1 MLAGMMVVTVPAITI
16 ADGLEQEAKGKDGA
30 PMVLIPE
37 GSFPMGVPHGDRD
50 GGRDEYPRHD
60 VFVNNF
66 YIDKYELTNGRYREF
81 VKATDHRVPQNPK
94 NATRNLWEGD
104 TITEALIDRP
114 VINVDWSD
122 ANAYCQWAGKR
133 LPTEA
138 EWEKAAKGTA
148 DRRFPWGNV
157 EPTNKHLN
165 FNQQWIG
172 EKTLMPVDV
181 LILMTGVGT
190 TALFD
195 ILKSRHPMS
204 SIMVGVKQTAFVA
217 RGPKPV
223 AALKALG
230 VTPTLVVPEPN
241 TWVDVVST
249 LDEYRPVRGLRVAV
263 QEYGNSN
270 PEFLEALTAR
280 GADVFPV
287 PVYKWGLPED
297 LAPLRLVLADLLAGT
312 IPVMLITNAAQIDHV
327 MQVLEQEGKVP
338 LFRETCKTIVV
349 ASIGPTASER
359 LRHYDLPVDFEP
371 SHGKMG
377 VLIKELSEQ
386 VVSLLASKRR

>member
-1 MLAGMMVVTVPAITI
+1 MSEKGLSGI
-16 ADGLEQEAKGKDGA
+16 AVAAFESRMAVE
-30 PMVLIPE
+30 MTRLIE
-37 GSFPMGVPHGDRD
+37 RY
-50 GGRDEYPRHD
+50 GGRPSVAPALR
-60 VFVNNF
+60 
-66 YIDKYELTNGRYREF
+66 ELPIQ
-81 VKATDHRVPQNPK
+81 DNPT
-94 NATRNLWEGD
+94 ALRFGIRLIEG
-104 TITEALIDRP
+104 
-114 VINVDWSD
+114 
-122 ANAYCQWAGKR
+122 Q
-133 LPTEA
+133 
-138 EWEKAAKGTA
+138 
-148 DRRFPWGNV
+148 
-157 EPTNKHLN
+157 
-165 FNQQWIG
+165 
-172 EKTLMPVDV
+172 VDV
-181 LILMTGVGT
+181 LVLMTGVGT

-204 SIMVGVKQTAFVA
+204 SIMVGVKQCALVA

-230 VTPTLVVPEPN
+230 ISPTLIVPEPN

-249 LDEYRPVRGLRVAV
+249 LDEYRPVKGLRVAV
-263 QEYGNSN
+263 QEYGNAN

-297 LAPLRLVLADLLAGT
+297 LAPLRQVLADVVAGD
-312 IPVMLITNAAQIDHV
+312 ISVMLITNAAQIDHV

-338 LFRETCKTIVV
+338 LFREACKRIVI

-377 VLIKELSEQ
+377 VLVKELSEQ
-386 VVSLLASKRR
+386 VASLLASKRR